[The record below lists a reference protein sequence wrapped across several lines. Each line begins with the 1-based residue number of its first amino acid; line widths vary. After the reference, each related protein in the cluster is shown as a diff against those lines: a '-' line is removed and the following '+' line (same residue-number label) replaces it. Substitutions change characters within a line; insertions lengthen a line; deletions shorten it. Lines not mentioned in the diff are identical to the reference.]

1 MSEGSSGVIRILL
14 VDDHALFRE
23 SLGRL
28 LAAEADFE
36 LAGHSDSIESAL
48 RIISQCVVDI
58 VLLDFDLGERDGGD
72 FVRGAAEH
80 DFTGKIL
87 LVTAGLKDHDAADL
101 IRRGISGIFMKHSS
115 PSLLVTAIRDV
126 MAGKTWFDQPLLQKA
141 LATPVLP
148 ASPTARFTDR
158 ERQVLRY
165 VLEGL
170 ANKEIADKLD
180 VSESSV
186 KSTLQQLFNKAGVRT
201 RGQLVRVALEQH
213 RHEF

>member
-1 MSEGSSGVIRILL
+1 MNESSSGVIRILL

-28 LAAEADFE
+28 LTAEADFE
-36 LAGHSDSIESAL
+36 LAGLSDSVEGAL
-48 RIISQCVVDI
+48 RIVAQCVVDI

-72 FVRGAAEH
+72 FVRGASEH

-126 MAGKTWFDQPLLQKA
+126 MAGKTWFDQTLLQKA
-141 LATPVLP
+141 LATPALP
-148 ASPTARFTDR
+148 APPMARFTDR

-201 RGQLVRVALEQH
+201 RGQLVRVALEQY
-213 RHEF
+213 RREF

>member
-1 MSEGSSGVIRILL
+1 VIRILL

-36 LAGHSDSIESAL
+36 LVGHCDSVEGAL
-48 RIISQCVVDI
+48 QMIAQCVVDV
-58 VLLDFDLGERDGGD
+58 VLLDFDLGQRDGGD
-72 FVRGAAEH
+72 FVSAAVEH

-141 LATPVLP
+141 IATHALP
-148 ASPTARFTDR
+148 DSPATRFTDR
-158 ERQVLRY
+158 ERQVLHY

-170 ANKEIADKLD
+170 ANKEIASKLD

-201 RGQLVRVALEQH
+201 RGQLVRVALEQY